1 VIAIA
6 EIKHVLKTTG
16 ESYKADMAPLEK
28 MDVDKFYHETH
39 HDDHHE
45 GGTVTVKHH

>member
-16 ESYKADMAPLEK
+16 ESYKEEMVALDS
-28 MDVDKFYHETH
+28 MDTEKFYHEMH

-45 GGTVTVKHH
+45 GTVTVTHR